1 MPPFNV
7 EIQSHDGKTFGAYWA
22 KATKANAPVLLV
34 IQEIFGVNA
43 SMRAMCEAWAAKG
56 YHAICPDIFWR
67 QQPCVELT
75 DKTPEE
81 WQQAIGYMNGM
92 DLGLCLKDLQ
102 STLKKSRTLESS
114 NGRVGTMGFCL
125 GGKLAYLMAAKSDA
139 NCNISYYGVGLAD
152 LLNEV
157 PNIKNPLLMH
167 FAENDKYLNGD
178 VLKKVKDAV
187 SKNPH
192 IESYVYPGV
201 EHAFSRI
208 NGEHFDAA
216 ASKQAFERSYKFLDV
231 NLSTPL

>member
-7 EIQSHDGKTFGAYWA
+7 EIQSHDGKLFGAYIARA
-22 KATKANAPVLLV
+22 KATTAPVLIV
-34 IQEIFGVNA
+34 IQEIFGVNE
-43 SMRAMCEAWAAKG
+43 SMRAMCDAWAKEG

-67 QQPCVELT
+67 QQPGVELT

-92 DLGLCLKDLQ
+92 DLNLCIKDLQ
-102 STLKKSRTLESS
+102 STLKQARALPGSS
-114 NGRVGTMGFCL
+114 GRVGTMGFCL

-139 NCNISYYGVGLAD
+139 NCNISYYGVGLAE
-152 LLNEV
+152 LLDEI

-167 FAENDKYLNGD
+167 FAENDKYMNGD
-178 VLKKVKDAV
+178 ILKKVKDAV
-187 SKNPH
+187 SKNPK
-192 IESYVYPGV
+192 IESYIYPGV

-216 ASKQAFERSYKFLDV
+216 ASKQAFERSYKFLDT
-231 NLSTPL
+231 NLGYPL